1 MVIIRP
7 MGLGKRAQLAS
18 GTEIAEDERPRLSGR
33 LLFRSPLSIIIII
46 IIIITILSNEVHH
59 YILVVSGGAPEPS
72 SSTVQ
77 LRVKLCTYR

>member
-1 MVIIRP
+1 M
-7 MGLGKRAQLAS
+7 AS
-18 GTEIAEDERPRLSGR
+18 GAEIAEDERPRVSGR
-33 LLFRSPLSIIIII
+33 LLFRSPLSII

-77 LRVKLCTYR
+77 LRVKLCT